1 MDSPQPRALTL
12 HSGIQFLPFPHT
24 PFPSSARLWKVNCAE
39 SGGLCCPS
47 QQQNRVANPIQL
59 NNP

>member
-1 MDSPQPRALTL
+1 MDSPQPRASTL
-12 HSGIQFLPFPHT
+12 HAGIQLPPFPT
-24 PFPSSARLWKVNCAE
+24 LPSPALWKVNYAGR
-39 SGGLCCPS
+39 GGLCCPS